1 MAPADVSLPTRRATI
16 ALGRRLARAVL
27 PGDLVL
33 LEGALGAGKTFLARA
48 FCREI
53 GVPRSITVASPTFA
67 LVHEYDARVRVLHTD
82 LYRLAA
88 ASDAREL
95 GLREAR
101 GDGAVVLAEWAAR
114 FGDELG
120 GDGLVVTL
128 TGEGRA
134 RRATLTARG
143 ARGEALAR
151 AASEA
156 G

>member
-1 MAPADVSLPTRRATI
+1 MS
-16 ALGRRLARAVL
+16 AR
-27 PGDLVL
+27 G
-33 LEGALGAGKTFLARA
+33 
-48 FCREI
+48 CREI